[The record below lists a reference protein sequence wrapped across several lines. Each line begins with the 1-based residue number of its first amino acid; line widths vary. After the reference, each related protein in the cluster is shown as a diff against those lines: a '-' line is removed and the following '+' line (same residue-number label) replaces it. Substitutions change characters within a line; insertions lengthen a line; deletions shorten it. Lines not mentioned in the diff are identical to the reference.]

1 MAQAPS
7 AAITIT
13 IELPDVKLGVVEA
26 GEVRVAPNAEFA
38 GEMDAV
44 CERLR
49 RALTIEQVAELES
62 IRGVRA
68 MFRAWG
74 VDPSRY
80 RPSAEALLRRVVQG
94 KGLYR
99 VSNVVDINN
108 LGSIETGWPYGS
120 YDRAA
125 IEPPVT
131 FRLGLAGEKYEG
143 IGKQTWHLDRRP
155 VLAHR
160 QGPFGSPISDS
171 VRTMIT
177 EQTTAVLAV
186 IFAPAGSSLS
196 ALEQAIERVARRLEG
211 FAGAR
216 VGRTAVVTR

>member
-1 MAQAPS
+1 MGHAPS
-7 AAITIT
+7 AAVTIA
-13 IELPDVKLGVVEA
+13 IELPEAKLGVVEA
-26 GEVRVAPNAEFA
+26 VGVRVAPSAELA
-38 GEMDAV
+38 AEMDVV

-49 RALTIEQVAELES
+49 RELTIERVADLES

-74 VDPSRY
+74 VDPLRY

-99 VSNVVDINN
+99 VSSVVDINN

-120 YDRAA
+120 YDRAKL
-125 IEPPVT
+125 EPPVT
-131 FRLGLAGEKYEG
+131 FRLGVAGEKYEG
-143 IGKQTWHLDRRP
+143 IGKQTWHVDHRP
-155 VLAHR
+155 VLADR
-160 QGPFGSPISDS
+160 QGPFGSQISDS

-196 ALEQAIERVARRLEG
+196 ALEQAIERLAQRLEG

-216 VGRTAVVTR
+216 VGRTAVVTP

>member
-38 GEMDAV
+38 GEMDVV

-131 FRLGLAGEKYEG
+131 FRLGLAAEKYEG